1 MKRLLVPAL
10 IVLLVSVL
18 IGVPGFVL
26 LTNSAP
32 SVEQLRNST
41 VCVFND
47 SGHGSGVIIDSNC
60 VLTARHVSDH
70 NDLMIQTIDGD
81 VYGVVKA
88 VKDPNSDLALLYI
101 GQKFDEV
108 PLTLDKTP
116 LKIGD
121 EIIVIGTPYERTM
134 IGTVLLGHVVNIDQV
149 IPMGDITNVNVDII
163 DTHAAPGCSG
173 GPVLDTRGHVR
184 AIETLGNPPLCGCIP
199 VGELDGVGR

>member
-1 MKRLLVPAL
+1 MNLTTK
-10 IVLLVSVL
+10 VL
-18 IGVPGFVL
+18 IGVCAVVAVFAGAI
-26 LTNSAP
+26 SYHKAP
-32 SVEQLRNST
+32 TLEELRNST
-41 VCVFND
+41 VCIFND

-70 NDLMIQTIDGD
+70 NDLMIRTIGGD

-101 GQKFDEV
+101 GQKFDEA

-121 EIIVIGTPYERTM
+121 VIIMIGTPYDRAM
-134 IGTVLLGHVVNIDQV
+134 IGTVLMGHVVNIDQE
-149 IPMGDITNVNVDII
+149 IPMDDVININVDII
-163 DTHAAPGCSG
+163 DAHAAPGCSG